1 MQQLATWL
9 ESGGFVMYLLLFGLG
24 PLVAISGLLH
34 LILASR
40 NSLLQLCV
48 CLALTLAVGIFVT
61 GVFRS
66 RVANTVSFA
75 HPDERLQLAAR
86 GYSEGNRPFELSLA
100 IVLAGFFPYSLGEI
114 RRSRRTTLRTTSVPP
129 DSTSSN

>member
-9 ESGGFVMYLLLFGLG
+9 ESGGFVMYLLLFGLA

-40 NSLLQLCV
+40 NSFLQLCL
-48 CLALTLAVGIFVT
+48 CLALTLGLGIFVT

-66 RVANTVSFA
+66 RVADILAVA
-75 HPDERLQLAAR
+75 RPDERLHLAIA
-86 GYSEGNRPFELSLA
+86 GYGEASRPFELSLA
-100 IVLAGFFPYSLGEI
+100 IALFGLLPYVLGEI
-114 RRSRRTTLRTTSVPP
+114 RRSRKSASRDTRTA
-129 DSTSSN
+129 